1 MSKFSRKL
9 SYKIY
14 YFFIGQRIQKGG
26 KIINGKRVFYI
37 SDMHFGHANMLK
49 WCRGDCF
56 RNLHEMHAKLISN
69 WNYIVGKYD
78 RVYCLGDFGLF
89 RYKKFLNG
97 RITIAKGN
105 HDQKQWDRQFTMK
118 YRDLKF
124 LVVHNPDD
132 NTRWFNDGWIIHG
145 HTHVNTPFIDIHR
158 KRVNVSCEMINY
170 TPITMEKIYS
180 IIKESVNYRDNRWY
194 L

>member
-1 MSKFSRKL
+1 
-9 SYKIY
+9 
-14 YFFIGQRIQKGG
+14 
-26 KIINGKRVFYI
+26 
-37 SDMHFGHANMLK
+37 
-49 WCRGDCF
+49 
-56 RNLHEMHAKLISN
+56 
-69 WNYIVGKYD
+69 
-78 RVYCLGDFGLF
+78 
-89 RYKKFLNG
+89 
-97 RITIAKGN
+97 
-105 HDQKQWDRQFTMK
+105 MK